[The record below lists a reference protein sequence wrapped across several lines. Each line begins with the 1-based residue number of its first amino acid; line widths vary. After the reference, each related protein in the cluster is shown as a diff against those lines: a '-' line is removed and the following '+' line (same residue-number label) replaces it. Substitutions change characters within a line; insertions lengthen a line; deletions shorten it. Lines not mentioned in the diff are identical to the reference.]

1 MNINDYEYFTQTAII
16 KLREEKAKLNGEID
30 ALTIR
35 RDAIERKI
43 VEIKESIVKRAII
56 EHEFAKNK
64 GYSVRQFIANEVS
77 QFLQDAGFEEASKAV
92 DCEFEL

>member
-1 MNINDYEYFTQTAII
+1 MTKTDFETL
-16 KLREEKAKLNGEID
+16 KLQREKAELNGKID

-43 VEIKESIVKRAII
+43 VEIKESVVKRAII

-64 GYSVRQFIANEVS
+64 GYSVRQFIAEEIVR
-77 QFLQDAGFEEASKAV
+77 FLLDTGYVEAAKVVAK
-92 DCEFEL
+92 EYEI

>member
-1 MNINDYEYFTQTAII
+1 MNINDYEHFTQTAII
-16 KLREEKAKLNGEID
+16 KLREQKAKLNGEID

-64 GYSVRQFIANEVS
+64 GYSLRQFIAEEIVR
-77 QFLQDAGFEEASKAV
+77 FLLDTGYVEAAEAV
-92 DCEFEL
+92 AKEYEI